1 MKYTPENCE
10 LLADKVVA
18 DMDLDILMT
27 IAFDSVYA
35 GYLDEPDMFYLDLE
49 NYADDPEIQKAR

>member
-10 LLADKVVA
+10 LLAIKVVE
-18 DMDLDILMT
+18 DMNLDTLMQ
-27 IAFDSVYA
+27 IAFNDTYA
-35 GYLDEPDMFYLDLE
+35 AYIDEPDIFYFDLE